1 MVLRGYVTYVA
12 GSEVV
17 FLCECKCI
25 DLRFA
30 DRNVK
35 KKITASKHVE
45 FLLGF
50 LTWIFEEEEK

>member
-50 LTWIFEEEEK
+50 LT